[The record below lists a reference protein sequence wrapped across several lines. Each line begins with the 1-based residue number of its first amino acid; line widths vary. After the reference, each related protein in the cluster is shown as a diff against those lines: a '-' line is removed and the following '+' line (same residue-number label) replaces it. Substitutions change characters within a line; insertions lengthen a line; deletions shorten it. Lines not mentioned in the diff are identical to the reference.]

1 LSKNEKK
8 KTYIICPKSI
18 GQNKNSETGEI
29 LSSILENTSQE
40 L

>member
-1 LSKNEKK
+1 MKKNS
-8 KTYIICPKSI
+8 TYIICPKFI
-18 GQNKNSETGEI
+18 QQNKNSETGEI